1 MALWGTTDADEAK
14 PKWLTAEQKRSVF
27 ATAGGWT
34 VLNGKGLEEVI
45 CAIGGLSGALN
56 AADVTEVRF
65 VQSGYING
73 SRTISVDVIWNEK
86 VVVTGTPRLVVDNG
100 NQSTD
105 GDGDYTLDYAS
116 GTGTNKLRFTKA
128 AQTVSTGDILSI
140 GGGSPSTAALALNS
154 GTITAANVDKLGS
167 ITVATATAG
176 STTFPTASVD
186 TNVPFT
192 TVGTVN
198 TLVAKVFS
206 VDVAAGGNGGT
217 NYAAADEITVAA
229 GFGTGTAAV
238 FTVAS
243 VTGGVITGLTVKAA
257 APGVYSAIASG
268 VTGIAQASTTGS
280 GSGATFD
287 LTLAVATLAV
297 NAAGV
302 GYEAAPDILLAGTGL
317 AQQATAT
324 LVGSAATLATTGVTK
339 ITKTVTAS

>member
-86 VVVTGTPRLVVDNG
+86 VVVTGTPRLIVDNG

-116 GTGTNKLRFTKA
+116 GTGTNKLRFT
-128 AQTVSTGDILSI
+128 
-140 GGGSPSTAALALNS
+140 
-154 GTITAANVDKLGS
+154 VDKLGS

-257 APGVYSAIASG
+257 APGVYSAIAGG

-297 NAAGV
+297 NATGA

-324 LVGSAATLATTGVTK
+324 LVGSAATLSTAGVTK

>member
-1 MALWGTTDADEAK
+1 MALWGNTDADEAK
-14 PKWLTAEQKRSVF
+14 PKWLTADQKTNVF
-27 ATAGGWT
+27 ATNQGWT
-34 VLNGKGLEEVI
+34 QLNGKGLEEVI

-128 AQTVSTGDILSI
+128 SQTVSTGDILSI

-154 GTITAANVDKLGS
+154 GTITAADVDKLGS
-167 ITVATATAG
+167 ITIATATAG

-186 TNVPFT
+186 TNVDST

-198 TLVAKVFS
+198 TLVAKVHS
-206 VDVAAGGNGGT
+206 ATVNAGGA
-217 NYAAADEITVAA
+217 NYAVGNEITIAN
-229 GFGTGTAAV
+229 GFGTGTNAV
-238 FTVAS
+238 LVVATVNSGA
-243 VTGGVITGLTVKAA
+243 VLTATVKPA
-257 APGVYSAIASG
+257 APGVYSAIAGG
-268 VTGIAQASTTGS
+268 VTGIAQQSVNTGS

-287 LTLAVATLAV
+287 LTLAVASLAV
-297 NAAGV
+297 NAAGA
-302 GYEAAPDILLAGTGL
+302 GYSTAPDILLAGTGL
-317 AQQATAT
+317 VQEATAT
-324 LVGSAATLATTGVTK
+324 LAGSAVALATTGATQQ
-339 ITKTVTAS
+339 TKTVIA

>member
-1 MALWGTTDADEAK
+1 MALWGITDADEAK
-14 PKWLTAEQKRSVF
+14 PKWLTAVQKRNVY
-27 ATAGGWT
+27 ATSGGWT
-34 VLNGKGLEEVI
+34 QLNGKGLEEVI
-45 CAIGGLSGALN
+45 CAIGGLSGRLN
-56 AADVTEVRF
+56 AADVTEVLF
-65 VQSGYING
+65 TAASYVNG
-73 SRTISVDVIWNEK
+73 SRTISVDVVFNEK
-86 VVVTGTPRLVVDNG
+86 VVVAGTPRLVVDNG

-198 TLVAKVFS
+198 TLIAITQQS
-206 VDVAAGGNGGT
+206 V
-217 NYAAADEITVAA
+217 
-229 GFGTGTAAV
+229 
-238 FTVAS
+238 
-243 VTGGVITGLTVKAA
+243 
-257 APGVYSAIASG
+257 SA
-268 VTGIAQASTTGS
+268 GS
-280 GSGATFD
+280 GSGATFN

-324 LVGSAATLATTGVTK
+324 LVGSAATLATTGVAK
-339 ITKTVTAS
+339 ITRTVVAA

>member
-14 PKWLTAEQKRSVF
+14 PKWLTAEQKTNVF
-27 ATAGGWT
+27 ATAAGWT
-34 VLNGKGLEEVI
+34 QLNGKGLEEVI
-45 CAIGGLSGALN
+45 CAIGGLSGALG
-56 AADVTEVRF
+56 ASDITAVRF
-65 VQSGYING
+65 VQTSYAAG
-73 SRTISVDVIWNEK
+73 SRAISVDVTFNEK
-86 VVVTGTPRLVVDNG
+86 VVVAGTPQLVVDNA
-100 NQSTD
+100 NNSTD
-105 GDGDYTLDYAS
+105 GNGDYTLSYAS
-116 GTGTNKLRFTKA
+116 GTGTNKLRFTA
-128 AQTVSTGDILSI
+128 ASQTVSATDVLAI
-140 GGGSPSTAALALNS
+140 GGGAPSASAVTLNS
-154 GTITAANVDKLGS
+154 GTITAAEGDKLGAVT
-167 ITVATATAG
+167 IAAATTG
-176 STTFPTASVD
+176 STTFPTASVVND
-186 TNVPFT
+186 VDFI

-257 APGVYSAIASG
+257 APGVYSAIAGG

-297 NAAGV
+297 NATGA

>member
-1 MALWGTTDADEAK
+1 MALWGITDADEAK
-14 PKWLTAEQKRSVF
+14 PKWLTAVQKRNVY

-34 VLNGKGLEEVI
+34 QLNGKGLEEVI
-45 CAIGGLSGALN
+45 CAIGGLSGRLN
-56 AADVTEVRF
+56 AADITEVLF
-65 VQSGYING
+65 TAASYVNG
-73 SRTISVDVIWNEK
+73 SRTISVDVVFNEK
-86 VVVTGTPRLVVDNG
+86 VVVAGTPRLVVDNG

-128 AQTVSTGDILSI
+128 SQTVSTGDILSI

-198 TLVAKVFS
+198 TLIAKVFS
-206 VDVAAGGNGGT
+206 AEVVAGGTGYSAGQ
-217 NYAAADEITVAA
+217 EITIAS

-238 FTVAS
+238 LTIAT
-243 VTGGVITGLTVKAA
+243 VTGGAVTTVTVKGA
-257 APGVYSAIASG
+257 APGVYSAIAGG
-268 VTGIAQASTTGS
+268 VAAITQQSVSAGS
-280 GSGATFD
+280 GSGATFN

-297 NAAGV
+297 NATGV

-324 LVGSAATLATTGVTK
+324 LVGSAATLATTGVAK
-339 ITKTVTAS
+339 ITRTVVAA

>member
-1 MALWGTTDADEAK
+1 MALWGNTDADEAK
-14 PKWLTAEQKRSVF
+14 PKWLTADQKTNVF
-27 ATAGGWT
+27 ATNQGWT
-34 VLNGKGLEEVI
+34 QLNGKGLEEVI

-128 AQTVSTGDILSI
+128 SQTVSTGDILSI

-154 GTITAANVDKLGS
+154 GTITAADVDKLGS
-167 ITVATATAG
+167 ITIATATAG

-186 TNVPFT
+186 TNVDST

-198 TLVAKVFS
+198 TLVAKVHS
-206 VDVAAGGNGGT
+206 ATVNAGGA
-217 NYAAADEITVAA
+217 NYAVGNEITIAN
-229 GFGTGTAAV
+229 GFGTGTNAV
-238 FTVAS
+238 LVVATVNSGA
-243 VTGGVITGLTVKAA
+243 VLTATVKPA
-257 APGVYSAIASG
+257 APGVYSAIAGG
-268 VTGIAQASTTGS
+268 VTGIAQQSVNTGS

-287 LTLAVATLAV
+287 LTLAVASLAV
-297 NAAGV
+297 NAAGA
-302 GYEAAPDILLAGTGL
+302 GYSTAPDILLAGTGL
-317 AQQATAT
+317 EQQATAT
-324 LVGSAATLATTGVTK
+324 LAGSAVALATTGATQQ
-339 ITKTVTAS
+339 TKTVIA